1 MQVGIINGTSYFGLD
16 LIRLLSAHP
25 ETEIAAITAR
35 SHAGDRFGD
44 VFPHVA
50 GLACGSRLSRMRLTE
65 TIEAGVDIVFSCLPH
80 AASAEALLPFIE
92 QGVPVIDVSA
102 DFRLKDLAVYEK
114 WYGVPHPAPRLLDG
128 AVYGLTEI
136 HRDEIS
142 QTKIVGNPGCYPTAA
157 ILALAPAVAEGFV
170 EHSFIVDAKSGISGG
185 GRSLRLDNHYSE
197 VNESVHAYAVG
208 GHRHVPEMVQE
219 LSAIAGT
226 AVSVTFVP
234 HLVPMTRGIL
244 ATCYATLKE
253 SVTQAQLVDLY
264 QSAYAND
271 PFVLVTDAPPR
282 TKWTYSSNYCALN
295 ATLNET
301 GDVVI
306 VTAALDNLVKGAA
319 GEALQN
325 ANVMMGIEETTG
337 LSAPPIYP

>member
-16 LIRLLSAHP
+16 LIRLLSVHP

-50 GLACGSRLSRMRLTE
+50 GLACGSWLSRMRLTE

>member
-1 MQVGIINGTSYFGLD
+1 MQVGIINGVSYFGLD
-16 LIRLLSAHP
+16 LIRLLSTHP
-25 ETEIAAITAR
+25 EIEISAITAR
-35 SHAGDRFGD
+35 SQAGDLFGD

-50 GLACGSRLSRMRLTE
+50 GLPCGSRLSRMRLTE
-65 TIEAGVDIVFSCLPH
+65 TIEADVDFVFSCLPH
-80 AASAEALLPFIE
+80 AASAEALFPFIE
-92 QGVPVIDVSA
+92 LGVPVIDVSA
-102 DFRLKDLAVYEK
+102 DFRLKDAAVYEK
-114 WYGVPHPAPRLLDG
+114 WYGVTHPAPQLLDD

-136 HRDEIS
+136 HRAEIS
-142 QTKIVGNPGCYPTAA
+142 QTKILGNPGCYPTAA
-157 ILALAPAVAEGFV
+157 ILALAPAVSEGFV
-170 EHSFIVDAKSGISGG
+170 EHSFIVDAKSGVSGG

-197 VNESVHAYAVG
+197 VNESVHAYAVS

-226 AVSVTFVP
+226 TVSVTFVP

-244 ATCYATLKE
+244 ATCYATLTE
-253 SVTQAQLVDLY
+253 SVTQAQLADLY
-264 QSAYAND
+264 RSAYAND

-301 GDVVI
+301 GDIVI

-325 ANVMMGIEETTG
+325 ANVMMGIEETVG
-337 LSAPPIYP
+337 LSAPPVYP

>member
-16 LIRLLSAHP
+16 LIRLLSVHP

-337 LSAPPIYP
+337 LSAPPVYP

>member
-1 MQVGIINGTSYFGLD
+1 MRVGIINGVSYFGLD
-16 LIRLLSAHP
+16 LIRLLSTHP
-25 ETEIAAITAR
+25 EIEISAITAR
-35 SHAGDRFGD
+35 SQAGDLFGD

-50 GLACGSRLSRMRLTE
+50 GLPCGSRLSRMRLTE
-65 TIEAGVDIVFSCLPH
+65 TIEADVDFVFSCLPH
-80 AASAEALLPFIE
+80 AASAEALFPFIE
-92 QGVPVIDVSA
+92 LGVPVIDVSA
-102 DFRLKDLAVYEK
+102 DFRLKDAAVYEK
-114 WYGVPHPAPRLLDG
+114 WYGVTHPAPQLLDD

-136 HRDEIS
+136 HRAEIS
-142 QTKIVGNPGCYPTAA
+142 QTKILGNPGCYPTAA
-157 ILALAPAVAEGFV
+157 ILALAPAVSEGFV
-170 EHSFIVDAKSGISGG
+170 EHSFIVDAKSGVSGG

-197 VNESVHAYAVG
+197 VNESVHAYAVS

-226 AVSVTFVP
+226 TVSVTFVP

-244 ATCYATLKE
+244 ATCYATLTE
-253 SVTQAQLVDLY
+253 SVTQAQLADLY
-264 QSAYAND
+264 RSAYAND
-271 PFVLVTDAPPR
+271 PFVLVTDTPPR

-301 GDVVI
+301 GDIVI

-325 ANVMMGIEETTG
+325 ANVMMGIEETVG
-337 LSAPPIYP
+337 LSAPPVYP

>member
-16 LIRLLSAHP
+16 LIRLLSVHP

-35 SHAGDRFGD
+35 SHVGDRFGD

-50 GLACGSRLSRMRLTE
+50 GLARGSRLSRMRLTE

>member
-35 SHAGDRFGD
+35 SHAGDRFGE

-50 GLACGSRLSRMRLTE
+50 GLVCGSRLSRMRLTE

-197 VNESVHAYAVG
+197 VNESVHAYAVS

-301 GDVVI
+301 RDVVI

>member
-16 LIRLLSAHP
+16 LIRLLSVHP

-271 PFVLVTDAPPR
+271 PFVLITDAPPR

>member
-16 LIRLLSAHP
+16 LIRLLSGHP
-25 ETEIAAITAR
+25 EAEITAITAR

-50 GLACGSRLSRMRLTE
+50 GLPCGSRLSRMRLTE

-197 VNESVHAYAVG
+197 VNESVHAYAVS

>member
-16 LIRLLSAHP
+16 LIRLLSVHP

>member
-1 MQVGIINGTSYFGLD
+1 MQVGIINGVSYFGLD
-16 LIRLLSAHP
+16 LIRLLSTHP
-25 ETEIAAITAR
+25 EIEISAITAR
-35 SHAGDRFGD
+35 SQAGDLFGD

-50 GLACGSRLSRMRLTE
+50 GLPCGSRLSRMRLTE
-65 TIEAGVDIVFSCLPH
+65 TIEADVDFVFSCLPH
-80 AASAEALLPFIE
+80 AASAEALFPFIE
-92 QGVPVIDVSA
+92 LGVPVIDVSA
-102 DFRLKDLAVYEK
+102 DFRLKDAAVYEK
-114 WYGVPHPAPRLLDG
+114 WYGVTHPAPQLLDD

-136 HRDEIS
+136 HRAEIS

-157 ILALAPAVAEGFV
+157 ILALAPAVSEGFV
-170 EHSFIVDAKSGISGG
+170 EHSFIVDAKSGVSGG

-197 VNESVHAYAVG
+197 VNESVHAYAVS

-226 AVSVTFVP
+226 TVSVTFVP

-244 ATCYATLKE
+244 ATCYATLTE
-253 SVTQAQLVDLY
+253 SVTQAQLADLY
-264 QSAYAND
+264 RSAYAND

-301 GDVVI
+301 GDIVI

-325 ANVMMGIEETTG
+325 ANVMMGIEETVG
-337 LSAPPIYP
+337 LSAPPVYP

>member
-1 MQVGIINGTSYFGLD
+1 
-16 LIRLLSAHP
+16 
-25 ETEIAAITAR
+25 
-35 SHAGDRFGD
+35 
-44 VFPHVA
+44 
-50 GLACGSRLSRMRLTE
+50 MRLTE

-337 LSAPPIYP
+337 LSAPPVYP

>member
-35 SHAGDRFGD
+35 SHAGDRFGE

-50 GLACGSRLSRMRLTE
+50 GLVCGSRLSRMRLTE

>member
-1 MQVGIINGTSYFGLD
+1 MRVGIINGVSYFGLD
-16 LIRLLSAHP
+16 LIRLLSTHP
-25 ETEIAAITAR
+25 EIEISAITAR
-35 SHAGDRFGD
+35 SQAGDLFGD

-50 GLACGSRLSRMRLTE
+50 GLPCGSRLSRMRLTQ
-65 TIEAGVDIVFSCLPH
+65 TIEADVDFVFSCLPH
-80 AASAEALLPFIE
+80 AASAEALFPFIE
-92 QGVPVIDVSA
+92 LGVPVIDVSA
-102 DFRLKDLAVYEK
+102 DFRLKDAAVYEK
-114 WYGVPHPAPRLLDG
+114 WYGVTHPAPQLLDD

-136 HRDEIS
+136 HRAEIS
-142 QTKIVGNPGCYPTAA
+142 QTKILGNPGCYPTAA
-157 ILALAPAVAEGFV
+157 ILALAPAVSEGFV
-170 EHSFIVDAKSGISGG
+170 EHSFIVDAKSGVSGG

-197 VNESVHAYAVG
+197 VNESVHAYAVS

-226 AVSVTFVP
+226 TVSVTFVP

-244 ATCYATLKE
+244 ATCYATLTE
-253 SVTQAQLVDLY
+253 SVTQAQLADLY
-264 QSAYAND
+264 RSAYAND
-271 PFVLVTDAPPR
+271 PFVLVTDTPPR

-301 GDVVI
+301 GDIVI

-325 ANVMMGIEETTG
+325 ANVMMGIEETVG
-337 LSAPPIYP
+337 LSAPPVYP